1 MDAVWSLQSA
11 VHPRVHRA
19 SDERIMSVAGAESR
33 ETGSVQLRTRHSSH
47 ASDFRVHNLHT
58 HWREA
63 SETACA
69 AAWAA
74 RCRARGRPRGRP
86 GPRAR
91 GRKDAV
97 SAAPVAAYATPM
109 RFGRKPRS
117 TTAPAY
123 IGFADEHP
131 ALVGTMPR
139 GIQNSGNLLTT
150 ADETATVRGESST
163 RASAQSHKPRSSS
176 SSDACGGS
184 DWRRGLPA
192 NEGSARHEMMNC
204 GKQTAC
210 ASRSKAKTVRMRL
223 GVVKAKVTSL
233 QLVLAESASMSSST
247 ATRYMRASDTNTSS
261 LAEQLQL
268 GTPTPRSRHR
278 ESLRANLMA
287 QGSQSATSVVAPSST
302 RAE

>member
-1 MDAVWSLQSA
+1 MGWPPGE
-11 VHPRVHRA
+11 PRGR
-19 SDERIMSVAGAESR
+19 AGA
-33 ETGSVQLRTRHSSH
+33 
-47 ASDFRVHNLHT
+47 AS
-58 HWREA
+58 
-63 SETACA
+63 
-69 AAWAA
+69 
-74 RCRARGRPRGRP
+74 RGRPRGR
-86 GPRAR
+86 ALAQEE
-91 GRKDAV
+91 GRTEFV
-97 SAAPVAAYATPM
+97 SAAPVAVYATPM

-117 TTAPAY
+117 TTAPGY

-139 GIQNSGNLLTT
+139 GVQNMASGNLLTT

-192 NEGSARHEMMNC
+192 DEGSARHEMMNC

-223 GVVKAKVTSL
+223 GAVKAKVTSL

-278 ESLRANLMA
+278 ESLHANLMA
-287 QGSQSATSVVAPSST
+287 QGGQSATSVVAPSST

>member
-1 MDAVWSLQSA
+1 M
-11 VHPRVHRA
+11 
-19 SDERIMSVAGAESR
+19 
-33 ETGSVQLRTRHSSH
+33 QLRTRHSSH

-74 RCRARGRPRGRP
+74 RWRARGRPRGRP

-192 NEGSARHEMMNC
+192 DEGSARHEMMNC

-223 GVVKAKVTSL
+223 GAVKAKVTSL